1 MEMKHVEDG
10 NTFNLTVVY
19 VKRKPMLRRTLWDA
33 LRHKS
38 SIYTIPWCVIGDVNV
53 IALVKENIRGIP
65 YQMSKCMDFLSM
77 IEDSGLVDLGYY
89 GHKYTWSN
97 ASASS
102 DHNPLFMESNIR
114 QDNDKRYFK
123 FLRCWVDNDKFMT
136 LVEKVWSREVTS
148 NTMWTFHQKLKALS
162 NARSI
167 WSRQEYRDIFQKAK
181 QFEQQVKDE
190 EMFWA

>member
-97 ASASS
+97 GRGPSS
-102 DHNPLFMESNIR
+102 I
-114 QDNDKRYFK
+114 
-123 FLRCWVDNDKFMT
+123 
-136 LVEKVWSREVTS
+136 
-148 NTMWTFHQKLKALS
+148 
-162 NARSI
+162 I
-167 WSRQEYRDIFQKAK
+167 
-181 QFEQQVKDE
+181 
-190 EMFWA
+190 